1 MGVNQGKQFNYE
13 KRSTLENLLNQG
25 KGAKEIAGIFLMD
38 PTSIAREIKRN
49 REALVPKDPGSICNG
64 CLNYQNC
71 NLHHRCGRQTCGLS
85 CVGCKTLSSCD
96 KLIKLDCRVDKRF
109 PYCCNGCQREMT
121 CRMGK
126 YRYDASLS
134 HKKARD
140 RLVNSRTGL
149 NLTPEEYEKIDSI
162 LFDAIKVKG
171 QSIHHALVTNRKEL
185 KVSEKTIYKYVG
197 SRKFRVRNI
206 DLPRQPGLK
215 KRKKI
220 AGKYEYPE
228 NKGIVRTGHLYSDW
242 LVFKFRGAARFHVQM
257 DFLGKPHQ
265 SRQELLVL
273 GIPDLS
279 FILLYGCQDTVQATV
294 ISLFGDLERRL
305 GIEGFKTLFPA
316 ILTDRDVKFDDFLSL
331 EIDGN
336 GEKRTHIFFCDPGA
350 SNQKAVVENLNSQLR
365 AMFPKKAILDAYTQE
380 ELDEASSHF
389 NSRFLSSI
397 DDRTP
402 IDLFAS
408 IFGKEML
415 ERLHIK
421 SIDPKEVKLKPIHR

>member
-49 REALVPKDPGSICNG
+49 REAL
-64 CLNYQNC
+64 
-71 NLHHRCGRQTCGLS
+71 
-85 CVGCKTLSSCD
+85 
-96 KLIKLDCRVDKRF
+96 
-109 PYCCNGCQREMT
+109 
-121 CRMGK
+121 
-126 YRYDASLS
+126 ASM
-134 HKKARD
+134 
-140 RLVNSRTGL
+140 
-149 NLTPEEYEKIDSI
+149 
-162 LFDAIKVKG
+162 
-171 QSIHHALVTNRKEL
+171 
-185 KVSEKTIYKYVG
+185 
-197 SRKFRVRNI
+197 FRWI
-206 DLPRQPGLK
+206 
-215 KRKKI
+215 
-220 AGKYEYPE
+220 
-228 NKGIVRTGHLYSDW
+228 
-242 LVFKFRGAARFHVQM
+242 
-257 DFLGKPHQ
+257 FLGKPHQ

-279 FILLYGCQDTVQATV
+279 FILLYGCQDTIQATV